1 MAARIVLLAALLT
14 LIAAASAQ
22 ERSVLAPYRFQ
33 GPVKELTP
41 ADRARADSYRSQL
54 QRQQLDLDRTD
65 ALGRLDPVER
75 RSRLE
80 TQTELNRMNDLLR
93 APEPLPL
100 RLPATRALP
109 SLSAPTVPRSP

>member
-1 MAARIVLLAALLT
+1 MRARLVGDLLLD
-14 LIAAASAQ
+14 
-22 ERSVLAPYRFQ
+22 ERRPHVA
-33 GPVKELTP
+33 G